1 MSLVNNKSE
10 SERIQKMKDRMLYSN
25 YLIAQAQYQSG
36 CNPTPHA
43 IQSGSGSSVLI
54 DIRLG
59 EQYTTVEESA
69 TILINNTCNTSTVPS
84 PPTNLSAIPGD
95 TEVSLSWTIPSS
107 DGGSPII
114 SYRVVSSPGEI
125 ISTSITNSVTV
136 TGLTNLTSYTFIVV
150 AINAKGSSINSV
162 ASAAV
167 LPRVTLYSSDGDT
180 LSGWII
186 SATSPSVTNSFG
198 NPLPSISLTGANKAF
213 HRSVAASGQVNGTN
227 TTYEFDAYIVTKR
240 FWFKFGCDSAGAN
253 GPSLT
258 FLSDTKNGLTESTGS
273 WGYSAGFMTD
283 TNITV
288 SLNTW
293 HRFKIQCATGTNNTV
308 WYLDGVLQNNTYTY
322 AGNGTYLGFI
332 VDNGT
337 AYVDNIVIYQ
347 GIV

>member
-36 CNPTPHA
+36 CNPMPHA

-167 LPRVTLYSSDGDT
+167 LPRVTLYSSDCSALT
-180 LSGWII
+180 GWDL
-186 SATSPSVTNSFG
+186 TSTPTVDNTFG
-198 NPLPSISLTGANKAF
+198 NPSPSIKIAGATTSI
-213 HRSVAASGQVNGTN
+213 HRSVTSAFTN
-227 TTYEFDAYIVTKR
+227 TTYQFDIYLTAKP
-240 FWFKFGCDSAGAN
+240 FWFKFGCDSAGNN
-253 GPSLT
+253 GVTLGLVNAT
-258 FLSDTKNGLTESTGS
+258 TNGLTHTTGG
-273 WGYSAGFMTD
+273 WLYSFNPPPPN
-283 TNITV
+283 NITV

-293 HRFKIQCATGTNNTV
+293 HTIKIQCASGTNNTV
-308 WYLDGVLQNNTYTY
+308 WYLNGVLQDNTYTFP
-322 AGNGTYLGFI
+322 NITTTYLGFI
-332 VDNGT
+332 TNTTGNVNI
-337 AYVDNIVIYQ
+337 DNIAIYE